1 MTEELEKKEEQIRII
16 AKVLEEKDAAYKA
29 QLEIQAN
36 EHESQERQATQR
48 IADLERKL
56 EEKQQKVKIEE

>member
-1 MTEELEKKEEQIRII
+1 
-16 AKVLEEKDAAYKA
+16 LEEKDAAYKA